1 MLVGCAALAGGGMED
16 HPEVSA
22 ALVDVR
28 LVIAEGT
35 EPVSG
40 LAVAQVAAVYRKLVA
55 NLLGWLVS
63 SDAPTR

>member
-1 MLVGCAALAGGGMED
+1 MED

-55 NLLGWLVS
+55 NLLGWVVS
-63 SDAPTR
+63 SNAPTR